1 MEKYRNLYNY
11 LLNQTDRLTEE
22 WYETLEKDKSS
33 GVYTSSNEKEIVN
46 LKKQNNNFHE
56 HFFELFIMEESTFL
70 KKLEEWII
78 EVASDQN
85 HLTTPSQSILKEF
98 HRTRNQYV
106 DLVEEFMNLHKDEY
120 TQEDIK
126 ICNKMIID
134 TMDKVTAWFVEEHNY
149 YLKKRLQSHQELI
162 YELSSPV
169 IQLNEHIGLLPI
181 VGDIDTE
188 RAKLILEN
196 TLEQCVE
203 KRLDYLF
210 IDLSGVVA
218 IDTMVAQQIF
228 QLYEALSL
236 IGVKTTLSGI
246 RPEIAQT
253 TIQLGLSFDKIPVV
267 STLSKALNYQTEVS
281 K

>member
-1 MEKYRNLYNY
+1 MEKYRDLYNY

-22 WYETLEKDKSS
+22 WYGTLEKDRSS
-33 GVYTSSNEKEIVN
+33 GVYTSSNEKEIAI

-56 HFFELFIMEESTFL
+56 RFFGVFVMEASAFL
-70 KKLEEWII
+70 KQLEEWMV

-85 HLTTPSQSILKEF
+85 HLVTPSQMILKEF
-98 HRTRNQYV
+98 HRTRNQYL
-106 DLVEEFMNLHKDEY
+106 DLIEEFMNLHKGEY
-120 TQEDIK
+120 TPEDIK

-169 IQLNEHIGLLPI
+169 IQLNEHIGLLPL

-228 QLYEALSL
+228 QLHEALSL
-236 IGVKTTLSGI
+236 IGVRTTLSGI

-267 STLSKALNYQTEVS
+267 SKLSRALNYQMKVS